1 MAKKSVKQKSK
12 RSHLSELRLAF
23 IGGGNM
29 AEALI
34 RGFLSSGIVIPGN
47 ICVSDVVTA
56 RLDHLRRAFRLRTSQ
71 NSVAAVSDADVV
83 ILATKPQNA
92 DEVLNTIAPVTQ
104 NSHLIVSIMAGISTN
119 KIETILEGRGRVVR
133 VMPNTPVLVGKGA
146 TGIAGGKKAKR
157 KDLAT
162 VVEFFEA
169 VGRAVVVSESQ
180 MDAITGLS
188 GSGPAYVALMIEAL
202 ADGGVLMGLSRD
214 TALML
219 AAQTF
224 AGTANMVLETGDHP
238 GKLKDMVTS
247 PGGTTTAG
255 LAALE
260 DGATRSDLIRA
271 VEAATVRSME
281 LGQRN

>member
-1 MAKKSVKQKSK
+1 MTKQSVKPKSGHG
-12 RSHLSELRLAF
+12 RTSELRLAF

-34 RGFLSSGIVIPGN
+34 RGFLSSRIAKPRN
-47 ICVSDVVTA
+47 ICVSDVVAT
-56 RLDHLRRAFRLRTSQ
+56 RLDHLRRKFRLRTSQ
-71 NSVAAVSDADVV
+71 DNAAAVSDADVI
-83 ILATKPQNA
+83 ILAIKPQNA
-92 DEVLNTIAPVTQ
+92 NDALNTIAPVTR
-104 NSHLIVSIMAGISTN
+104 NSHLIISIMAGISTS

-133 VMPNTPVLVGKGA
+133 VMPNTPALVGKGA
-146 TGIAGGKKAKR
+146 TGIAGGKKAQR

-162 VVEFFEA
+162 VVQFFEA

-180 MDAITGLS
+180 MDAVTGLS

-219 AAQTF
+219 AAQTVS
-224 AGTANMVLETGDHP
+224 GTASMVLETGEHP
-238 GKLKDMVTS
+238 GKLRDLVTS

-260 DGATRSDLIRA
+260 DGAMRSDLIRA

-281 LGQRN
+281 LGQRK